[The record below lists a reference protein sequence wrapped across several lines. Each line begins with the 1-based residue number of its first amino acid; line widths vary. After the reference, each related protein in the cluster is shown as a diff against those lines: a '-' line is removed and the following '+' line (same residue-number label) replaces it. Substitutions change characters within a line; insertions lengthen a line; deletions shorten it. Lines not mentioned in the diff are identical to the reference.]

1 MKLLVQKFGG
11 TSVKTKESRQAVMKQ
26 IKHALAKGYKVVAVV
41 SAIGRNPDPYAT
53 ESLLSMVDYPVTKSS
68 KRELDML
75 MSCGEVIASVVL
87 SNELQQENIAATS
100 LTGAQAG
107 LITDEKYTEAKI
119 KKVKADR
126 LLTELEEFD
135 VVVVAG
141 FQGRTEE
148 GDITTIGR
156 GGSDTS
162 AAAFGA
168 ALSADA
174 VEIFTD
180 VNGIMT
186 ADPNIVA
193 NAQSIDTLTYV
204 EISNLA
210 HQGAKVIHPRAIEI
224 AMQADIPLY
233 IKSTYSNEKG
243 TLISASRGK
252 LKGVDIADRLVT
264 GIAHID
270 DISQVHVETVEP
282 AEQKQIFNLMAENDI
297 SVDFIN
303 ITKSTVTYTVPTM
316 IIPQVHSILE
326 SHDFTVEITK
336 NCAKVSAV
344 GAGMTGI
351 PGVIAKI
358 VTALEAKGVRVL
370 QAADSHTTIW
380 VLINDQ
386 DIKAAVNALH
396 EVFELNKPMLEIEE

>member
-1 MKLLVQKFGG
+1 MKLLIQKYGG
-11 TSVKTKESRQAVMKQ
+11 TSVKTKESRQFVIKQ
-26 IKHALAKGYKVVAVV
+26 IKEALKNNYKLIVVV
-41 SAIGRNPDPYAT
+41 SALGRNPDPYAT
-53 ESLLSMVDYPVTKSS
+53 ESLLKMVDYPLANSS

-87 SNELQQENIAATS
+87 SNELQAENIAATS

-107 LITDEKYTEAKI
+107 LITDESYTEAKI
-119 KKVKADR
+119 KKVKPNR
-126 LLTELEEFD
+126 LLTELEQFD

-168 ALSADA
+168 ALSAEKI
-174 VEIFTD
+174 EIFTD

-193 NAQSIDTLTYV
+193 NAQSIDVLTYV

-210 HQGAKVIHPRAIEI
+210 HQGAKVLHPRAIEI

-233 IKSTYSNEKG
+233 IRSTYSDEKG
-243 TLISASRGK
+243 TLITSSRSK
-252 LKGVDIADRLVT
+252 LKGIDISERLVT
-264 GIAHID
+264 GIAHVDAIA
-270 DISQVHVETVEP
+270 QVQVVTSEP
-282 AEQKQIFNLMAENDI
+282 KAQLLIFELMAANDV

-303 ITKSTVTYTVPTM
+303 ITKTTVTYTVPTAV
-316 IIPQVHSILE
+316 IVKVTSLLE
-326 SHDFTVEITK
+326 AKGFSLEITED
-336 NCAKVSAV
+336 CAKVSAV

-351 PGVIAKI
+351 PGVVAKI
-358 VTALEAKGVRVL
+358 VAALEQKNVQIL

-380 VLINDQ
+380 VLIDAA
-386 DIKAAVNALH
+386 DLKPAVNALH
-396 EVFELNKPMLEIEE
+396 DMFELNKPMIELD